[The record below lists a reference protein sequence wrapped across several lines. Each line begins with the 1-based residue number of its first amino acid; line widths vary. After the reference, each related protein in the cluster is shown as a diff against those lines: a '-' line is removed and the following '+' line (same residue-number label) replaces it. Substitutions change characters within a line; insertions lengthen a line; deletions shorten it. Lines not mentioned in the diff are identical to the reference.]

1 MSKLTFKN
9 KHNFA
14 KSAFKKVS
22 TFFIGTAL
30 AIGIFSAVDGDG
42 YLFLLQHNTSAGSL
56 ILQIMQTVSKTLG
69 ISNNTSNESVGEKGL
84 NELLVQKMQAGIA
97 KDYLSICL
105 ENEEGKLDTTKRKA
119 YIPVNAIVVKNAV
132 EHGYTDIKK
141 ATNTIPKTD
150 IPGSLVDSGKYG
162 TGNITLYKWNSQ
174 TRSNGATGIGGP
186 FAFTSDN
193 ITWTGLDTKSVYNTG
208 THTPNGKGDGYLFPD
223 AVASFNSYAVSAFD
237 DIGVA
242 KKTMKANQNYL
253 DILSLGACINH
264 NCGKGWYDEMLYGVC
279 WNVRSKIGSK
289 DNDETL
295 KRANTVVSDI
305 NDVKNDLSSKQLKAI
320 GTDKGAWV
328 SDLIM
333 IKAGWTIT
341 PTCRDWLL
349 QYSTNTVKTWNIL
362 FPNDKASAS
371 TIKGKL
377 NKHTAD
383 VTELTGYSATEC
395 DKLFGTTGGK
405 YICPGY
411 TTGSKTKYGTLLKIL
426 DGSSSGLKTG
436 NKSTKRV
443 IALNALGAQSGI
455 LAVALGN
462 NYVKKMLLY
471 AGVDPKD
478 ITGAVTGAST
488 ETMTSGNV
496 SFETKSD
503 VIDDLKAHG
512 CDTGKLNAGRYAV
525 LVAAR
530 KMQGSEYVWG
540 AGHDGC
546 NSTKHSGYDCSGY
559 VAHAIRASGIDKV
572 SSFNWVPG
580 TSGDWGGSDN
590 SHIARK
596 SFSSLGYSGLL
607 PADIIWHSGHVF
619 IWVGSKGGHQWTLQ
633 AEGRNGNTDSA
644 GLPMKINGWHGYDNK
659 SSYVTVNRLKGYYA
673 PTDHF

>member
-1 MSKLTFKN
+1 MSKLTFRKRRN
-9 KHNFA
+9 LA
-14 KSAFKKVS
+14 KAAFRKVAA
-22 TFFIGTAL
+22 FFIGSAL
-30 AIGIFSAVDGDG
+30 AIGIFSALNGDG
-42 YLFLLQHNTSAGSL
+42 YLFLLSHNTETGSM
-56 ILQIMQTVSKTLG
+56 ILQVMQTISKTLG
-69 ISNNTSNESVGEKGL
+69 LTATSSGDESSVGTEGL
-84 NELLVQKMQAGIA
+84 NKLLIQKMQAGIA

-105 ENEEGKLDTTKRKA
+105 ENEEGKLDTKKRKA

-141 ATNTIPKTD
+141 APGTVPKTD
-150 IPGSLVDSGKYG
+150 IPGSLIDSGKYG
-162 TGNITLYKWNSQ
+162 TDNITLYEWNSQ

-193 ITWTGLDTKSVYNTG
+193 VTWTGLDTKSIYNKG

-237 DIGVA
+237 DIGAA

-253 DILSLGACINH
+253 NIISLGACINH
-264 NCGKGWYDEMLYGVC
+264 NCGSGWYDEMLYGVC
-279 WNVRSKIGSK
+279 WNVRNKIGSK

-305 NDVKNDLSSKQLKAI
+305 NDVKSDLSSNQLKAI

-362 FPNDKASAS
+362 FPNDKALAS
-371 TIKGKL
+371 TIKEKL

-383 VTELTGYSATEC
+383 VAELTGYSVSEC

-411 TTGSKTKYGTLLKIL
+411 TTGSKTTYGTLLKIL
-426 DGSSSGLKTG
+426 DGSSSGLKNG
-436 NKSTKRV
+436 NTSTKRV

-478 ITGAVTGAST
+478 ITGAVTGTST
-488 ETMTSGNV
+488 STMTAGNV

-503 VIDDLKAHG
+503 VIEGLKSHG
-512 CDTGKLNAGRYAV
+512 CDVSKLNKGRYAV
-525 LVAAR
+525 LAAAM
-530 KMQGSEYVWG
+530 KMQGSYYGWG

-546 NSTKHSGYDCSGY
+546 NSLTHAKYDCSGF
-559 VAHAIRASGIDKV
+559 VAHAVKASLNVTMPASTNAYPASSTVLLTVKPLSQIGIG
-572 SSFNWVPG
+572 N
-580 TSGDWGGSDN
+580 
-590 SHIARK
+590 
-596 SFSSLGYSGLL
+596 LL
-607 PADIIWHSGHVF
+607 PADIMCKLNHHVV
-619 IWVGSKGGHQWTLQ
+619 IYVGVKGGLIYTLEAWQ
-633 AEGRNGNTDSA
+633 TSMTARDAA
-644 GLPMKINGWHGYDNK
+644 GIAGGLNGWHGK
-659 SSYVTVNRLKGYYA
+659 QKGSYSGYTVYRLKGYYT